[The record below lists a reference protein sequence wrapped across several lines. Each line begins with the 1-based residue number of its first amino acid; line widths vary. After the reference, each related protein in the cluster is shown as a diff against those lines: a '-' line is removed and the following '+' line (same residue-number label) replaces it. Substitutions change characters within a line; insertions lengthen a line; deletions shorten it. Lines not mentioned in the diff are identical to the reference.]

1 MATLSP
7 DPRGR
12 PTPHPAAN
20 SRRGTRC
27 CSPPGTQEAGG
38 RRRASPQPRL
48 PGRRRAPSSKS
59 RRGSRAAS
67 ARSGDPR
74 AVAPSP
80 CPEPAAGRAAASRL
94 WVDSDAQAVQL
105 RLPEAGGDRAFCSS
119 PPGSAQ
125 LVLPLTAR
133 RSQRGQPAPVLPSR
147 RREGP
152 WDAGAA
158 RGRDAGR
165 GRESQEQVARAKA
178 EAQPSTRRMVALP
191 TVQEPRDMIEG
202 VGVARDP
209 EVSLLFRTLW
219 TP

>member
-94 WVDSDAQAVQL
+94 WVDSDAQAAQL

-125 LVLPLTAR
+125 LILPLTAR
-133 RSQRGQPAPVLPSR
+133 PLAARAACARAPVTP
-147 RREGP
+147 EGGTVGRGCG
-152 WDAGAA
+152 AG
-158 RGRDAGR
+158 AGR
-165 GRESQEQVARAKA
+165 GAGTREPGAGGAS
-178 EAQPSTRRMVALP
+178 
-191 TVQEPRDMIEG
+191 EG
-202 VGVARDP
+202 
-209 EVSLLFRTLW
+209 
-219 TP
+219 